1 MVQNHMNPALKQLE
15 RQLGSS
21 KISLDASDLVAYG
34 KDWTRAWQPNASA
47 ICFPESTDDVVS
59 IVQWARKYS
68 VPLVPSGG
76 RTGLSGGAVA
86 ANQEVVVSMIRMN
99 QIRSVNIVDRL
110 LVCQSGVA
118 TEAVQQCVHERGYYF
133 PVDFASRGSSQIGGN
148 IATNAGG
155 TKVIRYGLMRDW
167 VAGLVVVTG
176 TGEVLDL
183 SKSLKK
189 DNSGYDLK
197 QLFVGSEGTLGFITE
212 ATLRFTTKPKE
223 LCVFLGASANLV
235 NALSILELAQ
245 KRLPL
250 TAFEF
255 FSDKALRAV
264 IAHHGLSDP
273 FSQSSP
279 FYFLIE
285 FEKEESDDTV
295 MSLFD
300 ELQSKG
306 LITDAV
312 MSQGEKQATEL
323 WKYREFISES
333 LAPLQ
338 PYKSD
343 ISVPISKIP
352 EFVCAAELFIQER
365 FSGRDLVWF
374 GHIGDGNLHFNFLK
388 ASSDSLQDF
397 SQLCAE
403 MSPDFFKLVQSFSGS
418 LSAEHG
424 VGLLKKPYL
433 HLTKEAH
440 EIDWMRKLKRV
451 FDPDGILNPGKI
463 FDL

>member
-1 MVQNHMNPALKQLE
+1 MNPALRELE
-15 RQLGSS
+15 REIGAS
-21 KISLDASDLVAYG
+21 KISCDPVELESYG
-34 KDWTRAWQPNASA
+34 RDWTRAWKANPSA
-47 ICFPESTDDVVS
+47 VCFPESTEDVAS

-68 VPLVPSGG
+68 IPIVPSGG

-86 ANQEVVVSMIRMN
+86 ANREVVVSMSRMN
-99 QIRSVNIVDRL
+99 QIKSLNTVDRL
-110 LVCQSGVA
+110 VTCGAGVP
-118 TEAVQQCVHERGYYF
+118 TEILQKSVDEAGYFF

-155 TKVIRYGLMRDW
+155 TKVIRYGLMREW

-176 TGEVLDL
+176 TGEILNL

-197 QLFVGSEGTLGFITE
+197 QIFVGSEGTLGLITE

-223 LCVFLGASANLV
+223 LSVFLAASKNLGHAV
-235 NALSILELAQ
+235 KILELAQ
-245 KRLPL
+245 KRLTL

-255 FSDKALRAV
+255 FNDLALSHV
-264 IAHHGLSDP
+264 MNHHSLP
-273 FSQSSP
+273 NLFAENHP

-285 FEKEESDDTV
+285 FEKNEDDAAV
-295 MSLFD
+295 LAFFD
-300 ELQSKG
+300 ELQSNG
-306 LITDAV
+306 LMTDAAL
-312 MSQGEKQATEL
+312 SQSEKQGSEF
-323 WKYREFISES
+323 WKYREWISES
-333 LAPLQ
+333 LAPHQ

-352 EFVCAAELFIQER
+352 DFVQSAEQFISRR
-365 FSGRDLVWF
+365 FGGRQLVWF

-388 ASSDSLQDF
+388 EPQESI
-397 SQLCAE
+397 E
-403 MSPDFFKLVQSFSGS
+403 SFSKICMELSPEFFQLVERFGGS

-424 VGLLKKPYL
+424 IGLLKKPYL
-433 HLTKEAH
+433 HYTKSRL
-440 EIDWMRKLKRV
+440 EIDWMRKIKSV

-463 FDL
+463 FDLS